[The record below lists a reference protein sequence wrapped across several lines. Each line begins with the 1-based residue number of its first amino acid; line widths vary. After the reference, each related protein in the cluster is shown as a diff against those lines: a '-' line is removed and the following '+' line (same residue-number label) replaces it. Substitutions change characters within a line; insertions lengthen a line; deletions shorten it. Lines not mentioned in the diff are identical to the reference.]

1 MTTYL
6 TRLLSATRHG
16 LHGTYWIGKCH
27 GATML
32 AVMAASN
39 YRICNVFKEDIL
51 PNVMA
56 ILKICSC
63 LIYLSFICYVTLI
76 EFRNIT
82 FNNCCYVHKT
92 EGPDFGFLAS
102 AFVMWIFFVLM
113 PQPRNTCFQ
122 LTTHSKFDDAIRFHH
137 TPYLVFIITKHARCF
152 L

>member
-27 GATML
+27 GAT
-32 AVMAASN
+32 VMAASN

-102 AFVMWIFFVLM
+102 AFVMWIFF
-113 PQPRNTCFQ
+113 CFDA
-122 LTTHSKFDDAIRFHH
+122 TT
-137 TPYLVFIITKHARCF
+137 T
-152 L
+152 